1 MTGEQDTA
9 GRRSIERELKR
20 GTVELIVLHVLEPGE
35 AYGYEIADKLAA
47 RTDGTLDVKEG
58 TLYPVL
64 YRLER
69 AGLVATRW
77 DTPARGV
84 PRRAIHIAS
93 GPEYFAANTL
103 FHDAVRDRTVT
114 HLATE
119 GQQVLDE
126 SVAVSDK
133 KQVGNSG
140 SWRWVATTPDGD
152 ETPTEAV
159 SLAHWA
165 AKTTKRRPGRK
176 AVGVVL

>member
-84 PRRAIHIAS
+84 PRKYYSLTDEGRRELAVLTGEWTTFVDAMARLLGRGEAS
-93 GPEYFAANTL
+93 
-103 FHDAVRDRTVT
+103 
-114 HLATE
+114 
-119 GQQVLDE
+119 
-126 SVAVSDK
+126 S
-133 KQVGNSG
+133 
-140 SWRWVATTPDGD
+140 
-152 ETPTEAV
+152 
-159 SLAHWA
+159 
-165 AKTTKRRPGRK
+165 
-176 AVGVVL
+176 